1 MGYIT
6 DDLIAC
12 ARHRIYDLRA
22 NAEREIKDEEVNG
35 THVLFIIHLPV
46 QSMQSSLVGFQGEP
60 WISAHIDE
68 IRPTSEGNITLD
80 IAQGVSISKM
90 FYGPFDDETLVQD
103 HEFTVSISPEYEV
116 PEGQSFSSGPHSQVM
131 AIAGPTSEVLP
142 SVPSPTKSSIAD
154 PTAQVLSSSGPT
166 KQVISVASP
175 TGQMLPAETPNEQ
188 INLTPQYIHRKFVPT
203 VFTQCRRLHICI
215 QAAASNLIQFTPNKR
230 WATKR
235 IDILTRL
242 IPDEPE
248 FPLGKLSSC
257 NIAFHTIHKFMNFY
271 PIDTTSF
278 YGIMVRHIHTLLQR
292 RDEAYGSESN
302 WVLEEAMNM
311 RKLHIGGTF
320 KNALARRI
328 DNVIIPLFAK
338 VIAVIDQ
345 NRNLRHLNDL
355 GKKQCSI
362 HDLWLKIFS
371 DPNVLGLN
379 YEEIAGQQKTP
390 VADDFYC
397 EFPFSWLIKEVIE
410 TQWECVKNTSG
421 NSTNDVISVVCV
433 IVVKYLQANVVV

>member
-46 QSMQSSLVGFQGEP
+46 QTMQSSLVGFQGEP

-68 IRPTSEGNITLD
+68 VRPTSEGNITLD

-103 HEFTVSISPEYEV
+103 REFTVSVSPEYEV
-116 PEGQSFSSGPHSQVM
+116 PPGQSFRSGPQSQVM
-131 AIAGPTSEVLP
+131 TIAGPTNEVLP
-142 SVPSPTKSSIAD
+142 SVPGTTKSPVAG
-154 PTAQVLSSSGPT
+154 PTAQVLSSSGPA

-175 TGQMLPAETPNEQ
+175 TVQMLPAET
-188 INLTPQYIHRKFVPT
+188 LTPQHIHRKFVPT

-235 IDILTRL
+235 IDMLTRL

-248 FPLGKLSSC
+248 FPLGKLSSY
-257 NIAFHTIHKFMNFY
+257 NFIIHTLHKIY
-271 PIDTTSF
+271 PLDTTSF
-278 YGIMVRHIHTLLQR
+278 YGIMVKHIHTLLQR
-292 RDEAYGSESN
+292 RDEAYGSGSN
-302 WVLEEAMNM
+302 WILEEAMNM

-320 KNALARRI
+320 RNALTRRI

-345 NRNLRHLNDL
+345 NRNLRHLNGL

-371 DPNVLGLN
+371 NPSVLGLN
-379 YEEIAGQQKTP
+379 YEEMTGQQKTP

-397 EFPFSWLIKEVIE
+397 DFPFSWLIKETIE

-421 NSTNDVISVVCV
+421 NRKTDVISDFV
-433 IVVKYLQANVVV
+433 